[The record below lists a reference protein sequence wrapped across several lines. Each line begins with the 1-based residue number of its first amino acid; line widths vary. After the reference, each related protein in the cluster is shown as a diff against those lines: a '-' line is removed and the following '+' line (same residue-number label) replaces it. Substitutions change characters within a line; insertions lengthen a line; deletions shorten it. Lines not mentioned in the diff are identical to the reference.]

1 MLKENLNHTSNKGIT
16 LIALVITIIIMLILV
31 AVTIS
36 MAINGGL
43 FEKAGEA
50 VKETQNAI
58 NYEQKLADGKIKI
71 GDFWYAS
78 IDDYLNNNPITT
90 GITVDKATVELKK
103 KESAEVE
110 GEEVLEGTIT
120 ASVFGMETEPE
131 ITWEVSPE
139 DQTAVTLSGTTG
151 KTITVKAVGTT
162 KEAVTVTA
170 KCTYEGTL
178 YSVPCEVKLKIM
190 PIATLKVGDYVNYTP
205 DTGTYKVADGETGSG
220 RDTTDPGYQEF
231 TTETGLQWRV
241 WSIKENAEGD
251 IEEVEIVLAG
261 VGPSLTLKG
270 ADGYNHSVDIL
281 NDLCE
286 TLYSK
291 TEKGIKVAIGR
302 SINVEDI
309 NSKTTYSPIGE
320 KNTSTGF
327 TYKDTKKLSEYGT
340 GYMKYPNLYSQE
352 IGYGTAGTF
361 NTTGLDGETGLKN
374 GTTENGVTTYPLMG
388 YTDGN
393 TAGTD
398 PYVTHT
404 YYGYNGF
411 SYTYYPDNCLDTSL
425 GVNTAPAGLIKLSG
439 TYWLASRCVD
449 VDPANSRFGMCYLTS
464 GGIVYGKNLFYSSG
478 ATYNDSLAVRP
489 VVTLRSN
496 VSLEYE
502 KTEGDT
508 TYWTAVF

>member
-1 MLKENLNHTSNKGIT
+1 
-16 LIALVITIIIMLILV
+16 
-31 AVTIS
+31 
-36 MAINGGL
+36 
-43 FEKAGEA
+43 
-50 VKETQNAI
+50 
-58 NYEQKLADGKIKI
+58 
-71 GDFWYAS
+71 
-78 IDDYLNNNPITT
+78 NNPITT
-90 GITVDKATVELKK
+90 GITVDKATLTLKK

-110 GEEVLEGTIT
+110 GEEILEGTIT
-120 ASVFGMETEPE
+120 ASVFGMDQEPE
-131 ITWEVSPE
+131 ITWEISPA

-151 KTITVKAVGTT
+151 KTITVTAVGTAKAT
-162 KEAVTVTA
+162 VTITA
-170 KCTYEGTL
+170 KCTYEGNEYT
-178 YSVPCEVKLKIM
+178 VPCEVKLKIM

-231 TTETGLQWRV
+231 TTGSNLSWRV

-251 IEEVEIVLAG
+251 IEEVEIVLAR
-261 VGPSLTLKG
+261 VGPSLYLKG
-270 ADGYNHSVDIL
+270 ADGYNHAVDIL

-291 TEKGIKVAIGR
+291 TKADGTKVATGR

-320 KNTSTGF
+320 TNTSTGSIYGE
-327 TYKDTKKLSEYGT
+327 TTKQLSKYGT

-374 GTTENGVTTYPLMG
+374 GTTDERKLTTYPAMG
-388 YTDGN
+388 FTDGN

-404 YYGYNGF
+404 YYGYNGS

-425 GVNTAPAGLIKLSG
+425 GVNTAPAGLIKLSSS
-439 TYWLASRCVD
+439 YWLASRCVNVNSGIANFD
-449 VDPANSRFGMCYLTS
+449 VRYM
-464 GGIVYGKNLFYSSG
+464 YSSG
-478 ATYNDSLAVRP
+478 NVDGSNLFNSNGFTLAGSLAVRP

-496 VSLEYE
+496 VSLEYDST
-502 KTEGDT
+502 KSTSST
-508 TYWTAVF
+508 TYWTAVFED